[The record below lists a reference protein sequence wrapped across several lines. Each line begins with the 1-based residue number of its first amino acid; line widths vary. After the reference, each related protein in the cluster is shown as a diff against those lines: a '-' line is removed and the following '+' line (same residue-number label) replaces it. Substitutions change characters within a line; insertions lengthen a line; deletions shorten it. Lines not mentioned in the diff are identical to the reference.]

1 MRLAYFQTS
10 RGLCPFCCGEG
21 PSWHSRLK
29 PPLRED
35 GLVPRSLEGRG
46 EERAVLRATFRL
58 GLCPLACGPRN
69 HHWPLPAGRVSW
81 PGTGLLWL
89 SSGHHPQATFC
100 LVAFT
105 SAWTSRAYGT
115 HSLPLLLH
123 FPVLTVLCTETRV
136 FSCLL
141 QTVFTLTL
149 IILQWVFLGTF
160 RLNYQPVGRKPLICV
175 ITAFLNEVHVTP
187 SEYVFHKK
195 VLSDGTPRAS

>member
-123 FPVLTVLCTETRV
+123 FPVLTHSSVHRDPG
-136 FSCLL
+136 
-141 QTVFTLTL
+141 
-149 IILQWVFLGTF
+149 VFLSF
-160 RLNYQPVGRKPLICV
+160 ANCLYLNTNNSAVG
-175 ITAFLNEVHVTP
+175 FLRNI
-187 SEYVFHKK
+187 
-195 VLSDGTPRAS
+195 